1 MRASSVL
8 GLLGCSRGSSSFSS
22 GCLLLFLSNVVVVLD
37 APKSVDID
45 VLVELSAVCEL
56 LDGASTV
63 GHDETSVLA
72 GLVLLRGEASEADLA
87 GDIDSLTTSKLHLC
101 TTESLD
107 EVGAV
112 RGLGTNREDDVTDID
127 TGNHACGLTEGTTH
141 TGLQTIGTCTGKHLV
156 DTEDVEGVDTDTEV
170 EAFLAGVLGKVLV
183 GAHTG
188 SLKSLRGVVL
198 LLKGNKVD
206 TKREVINTGITV
218 SKIIHTDLA
227 VRNTTAIARL
237 DVWLAV
243 LNTVAATRTSAHF
256 QNKTKKQIQKK
267 RKKNT

>member
-1 MRASSVL
+1 
-8 GLLGCSRGSSSFSS
+8 
-22 GCLLLFLSNVVVVLD
+22 VVVVLD
-37 APKSVDID
+37 APESVDID

-56 LDGASTV
+56 LDGTSTV
-63 GHDETSVLA
+63 GHDETGVLA

-87 GDIDSLTTSKLHLC
+87 GDIDSLTASELHLC
-101 TTESLD
+101 TAEGLD

-112 RGLGTNREDDVTDID
+112 GGLGADREDDVADVD
-127 TGNHACGLTEGTTH
+127 TGDHACGLAKGTTH
-141 TGLQTIGTCTGKHLV
+141 TGLETISACAGKHLV

-170 EAFLAGVLGKVLV
+170 EALLAGVLGKVLV

-188 SLKSLRGVVL
+188 CLKSLRGVVL

-206 TKREVINTGITV
+206 TERELVNSGITV
-218 SKIIHTDLA
+218 SKIVHTDLA

-237 DVWLAV
+237 DVRLAV

-256 QNKTKKQIQKK
+256 QNRKNNTKKKIGKKKKKKK
-267 RKKNT
+267 RD